1 MATAEEYAGWIVK
14 NQAKKGTPEFNTV
27 AQAYQ
32 EAKQDEIRALEIQS
46 GGAESVLYEQQKS
59 IPRVLGQSAV
69 KGLSNIG
76 DVIVGAPQNYVNLY
90 KYLKGKVQGEDV
102 NVPRGVTP
110 VTTQLQRANVITPE
124 NEPNTPLLRIADVGT
139 QMMVGGGVMK
149 LQKHRTFLGISM

>member
-59 IPRVLGQSAV
+59 I
-69 KGLSNIG
+69 
-76 DVIVGAPQNYVNLY
+76 NYWWCWL
-90 KYLKGKVQGEDV
+90 
-102 NVPRGVTP
+102 
-110 VTTQLQRANVITPE
+110 
-124 NEPNTPLLRIADVGT
+124 
-139 QMMVGGGVMK
+139 
-149 LQKHRTFLGISM
+149 HRFYIN